1 MTTVLV
7 PPSEEATTESQPV
20 NSEDTSI
27 IREDTL
33 STQPGSQSEER
44 TDPLTQYVAWLAE
57 TPKAMPLRAR
67 AARQTKQEFEMPVPS
82 KEGLGGNV
90 NYTIEQLKATAS
102 SLRLRRSG
110 TKAVLRQRIHSA
122 LVRSHFASCIQSY
135 YRGHLFRRYLTSKG
149 LKGCRRPE
157 EPSNDTELMSLE
169 RVDTIEFDNLIN
181 VPNHGGKDTVYSAII
196 LNNLIAQQ
204 ILSRRVPSDPYTN
217 LPFKQEELARIREEN
232 RLALLLKRREVPS
245 SNSKSR
251 EETNQADYNLVNLTH
266 VVMEI
271 CSHLDSLGH
280 ITNPEWFL
288 ALSTNQWRVLNN
300 NISDIWIYRAQLP
313 VEMRL
318 AIGGRAN
325 LGFIRR
331 GLSPGV
337 VMRRVIDNI
346 RRLIMRSHD
355 REHQALGAIYV
366 LIALTQVSPNAAEA
380 MPTLHEAGI
389 NGRS

>member
-1 MTTVLV
+1 MTTVSPHPVEVASAL
-7 PPSEEATTESQPV
+7 PLADSQ
-20 NSEDTSI
+20 NKSDIQEN
-27 IREDTL
+27 TL
-33 STQPGSQSEER
+33 STQNGSQSEER
-44 TDPLTQYVAWLAE
+44 TDLLTEYVEWLAE

-67 AARQTKQEFEMPVPS
+67 ATRQSKQEFEMPLPS

-110 TKAVLRQRIHSA
+110 TKAVLRQRIHAA
-122 LVRSHFASCIQSY
+122 LVRSHYASCIQSH
-135 YRGHLFRRYLTSKG
+135 YRGHLFRRYVKSKG
-149 LKGCRRPE
+149 LIRCRRPID
-157 EPSNDTELMSLE
+157 PSNETELLSLE
-169 RVDTIEFDNLIN
+169 RVESIVFDNLIN
-181 VPNHGGKDTVYSAII
+181 VPNHGGKDTVYSAVT
-196 LNNLIAQQ
+196 LNNLIAKQL
-204 ILSRRVPSDPYTN
+204 ISRRVPLDPYTN
-217 LPFKQEELARIREEN
+217 MPFKQEELARIREEN
-232 RLALLLKRREVPS
+232 RLAVLLKRRELQS
-245 SNSKSR
+245 SNSMSR
-251 EETNQADYNLVNLTH
+251 EESNQADYNLVNLTH

-355 REHQALGAIYV
+355 RQHQALGAIYV

-380 MPTLHEAGI
+380 LPALHEAGL

>member
-1 MTTVLV
+1 MTTVSPHPAEVASAL
-7 PPSEEATTESQPV
+7 PLADSQ
-20 NSEDTSI
+20 NKSDIQEN
-27 IREDTL
+27 TL
-33 STQPGSQSEER
+33 STQNGSQSEER
-44 TDPLTQYVAWLAE
+44 TDLLTEYVEWLAE

-67 AARQTKQEFEMPVPS
+67 ATRQSKQEFEMPLPS

-110 TKAVLRQRIHSA
+110 TKAVLRQRIHAA
-122 LVRSHFASCIQSY
+122 LVRSHYASCIQSH
-135 YRGHLFRRYLTSKG
+135 YRGHLFRRYVKSKG
-149 LKGCRRPE
+149 LIRCRRPID
-157 EPSNDTELMSLE
+157 PSNETELLSLE
-169 RVDTIEFDNLIN
+169 RVESIVFDNLIN
-181 VPNHGGKDTVYSAII
+181 VPNHGGKDTVYSAVT
-196 LNNLIAQQ
+196 LNNLIAKQL
-204 ILSRRVPSDPYTN
+204 ISRRVPLDPYTN
-217 LPFKQEELARIREEN
+217 MPFKQEELARIREEN
-232 RLALLLKRREVPS
+232 RLAVLLKRRELQS
-245 SNSKSR
+245 SNSMSR
-251 EETNQADYNLVNLTH
+251 EESNQADYNLVNLTH

-355 REHQALGAIYV
+355 RQHQALGAIYV

-380 MPTLHEAGI
+380 LPALHEAGL

>member
-1 MTTVLV
+1 MTTVS
-7 PPSEEATTESQPV
+7 PHPAEEASALPLADSQ
-20 NSEDTSI
+20 NKSDIQEN
-27 IREDTL
+27 TL
-33 STQPGSQSEER
+33 STQNGSQSEER
-44 TDPLTQYVAWLAE
+44 TDPLTEYVEWLAE

-67 AARQTKQEFEMPVPS
+67 ATRQSKQEFEMPLPS

-110 TKAVLRQRIHSA
+110 TKAVLRQRIHAA
-122 LVRSHFASCIQSY
+122 LVRSHYASCIQSH
-135 YRGHLFRRYLTSKG
+135 YRGHLFRRYVKSKG
-149 LKGCRRPE
+149 LIRCRRPID
-157 EPSNDTELMSLE
+157 PSNETELLSLE
-169 RVDTIEFDNLIN
+169 RVESIVFDNLIN
-181 VPNHGGKDTVYSAII
+181 VPNHGGKDTMYSAVT
-196 LNNLIAQQ
+196 LNNLIAKQL
-204 ILSRRVPSDPYTN
+204 ISRRVPLDPYTN
-217 LPFKQEELARIREEN
+217 MPFKQEELARIREEN
-232 RLALLLKRREVPS
+232 RLAVLLKRRELQS
-245 SNSKSR
+245 SNSMSR
-251 EETNQADYNLVNLTH
+251 EESNQADYNLINLTH

-313 VEMRL
+313 LEMRL

-380 MPTLHEAGI
+380 MPALHEAGI

>member
-1 MTTVLV
+1 MTTVSPHPVEVASAL
-7 PPSEEATTESQPV
+7 PLADSQ
-20 NSEDTSI
+20 NISDIQEN
-27 IREDTL
+27 TL
-33 STQPGSQSEER
+33 STQNGSQSEER
-44 TDPLTQYVAWLAE
+44 TDLLTEYVEWLAE

-67 AARQTKQEFEMPVPS
+67 ATRQSKQEFEMPLPS

-110 TKAVLRQRIHSA
+110 TKAVLRQRIHAA
-122 LVRSHFASCIQSY
+122 LVRSHYASCIQSH
-135 YRGHLFRRYLTSKG
+135 YRGHLFRRYVKSKG
-149 LKGCRRPE
+149 LIRCRRPID
-157 EPSNDTELMSLE
+157 PSNETELLSLE
-169 RVDTIEFDNLIN
+169 RVESIVFDNLIN
-181 VPNHGGKDTVYSAII
+181 VPNHGGKDTVYSAVT
-196 LNNLIAQQ
+196 LNNLIAKQL
-204 ILSRRVPSDPYTN
+204 ISRRVPLDPYTN
-217 LPFKQEELARIREEN
+217 MPFKQEELARIREEN
-232 RLALLLKRREVPS
+232 RLAVLLKRRELQS
-245 SNSKSR
+245 SNSMSR
-251 EETNQADYNLVNLTH
+251 EESNQADYNLVNLTH

-355 REHQALGAIYV
+355 RQHQALGAIYV

-380 MPTLHEAGI
+380 LPALHEAGL

>member
-1 MTTVLV
+1 
-7 PPSEEATTESQPV
+7 
-20 NSEDTSI
+20 
-27 IREDTL
+27 L
-33 STQPGSQSEER
+33 STHNGSQSEER
-44 TDPLTQYVAWLAE
+44 TDPLTEYVEWLAE

-67 AARQTKQEFEMPVPS
+67 ATRQSKQEFEMPTPS
-82 KEGLGGNV
+82 KEGLGDNV

-110 TKAVLRQRIHSA
+110 TKAVLRQRIHSV
-122 LVRSHFASCIQSY
+122 LVRSHYASCIQSH
-135 YRGHLFRRYLTSKG
+135 YRGHLFRRYVKSKG
-149 LKGCRRPE
+149 LIGCRRPKD
-157 EPSNDTELMSLE
+157 PSNDTELLSLE

-181 VPNHGGKDTVYSAII
+181 VPNHGGKDTVYSAVT
-196 LNNLIAQQ
+196 LNNLIAKQ
-204 ILSRRVPSDPYTN
+204 LSSRRPPTDPYTN
-217 LPFKQEELARIREEN
+217 LPFKQEELGRIREEN
-232 RLALLLKRREVPS
+232 RLAILLKRRTLLDS
-245 SNSKSR
+245 CGKSR
-251 EETNQADYNLVNLTH
+251 EESDQADNNLVNLTH
-266 VVMEI
+266 VVIEI

-280 ITNPEWFL
+280 ITNPQWFL

-300 NISDIWIYRAQLP
+300 NISDIWIYRAQLS

-355 REHQALGAIYV
+355 PQHQALGAIYV

-380 MPTLHEAGI
+380 MPALHEAGI
-389 NGRS
+389 NGRT

>member
-1 MTTVLV
+1 MTTMS
-7 PPSEEATTESQPV
+7 PTPSEVATALALA
-20 NSEDTSI
+20 NIEDKSDI
-27 IREDTL
+27 QEDTL
-33 STQPGSQSEER
+33 STQNSSQSETR
-44 TDPLTQYVAWLAE
+44 TDPLAEYVEWLAE

-67 AARQTKQEFEMPVPS
+67 AVRQSKQEFEMPMPS
-82 KEGLGGNV
+82 KEGLGDNI

-110 TKAVLRQRIHSA
+110 TKAVLRQRIHTA
-122 LVRSHFASCIQSY
+122 LVRSHYASCIQSH
-135 YRGHLFRRYLTSKG
+135 YRGHLFRRYLTCKG
-149 LKGCRRPE
+149 LNGCRRPE
-157 EPSNDTELMSLE
+157 NPSNDTELLSLE
-169 RVDTIEFDNLIN
+169 RVDAIEFDNLIN
-181 VPNHGGKDTVYSAII
+181 VPNHGGKDTVYSAAT

-204 ILSRRVPSDPYTN
+204 IVSRRVPSDPYTN
-217 LPFKQEELARIREEN
+217 LSFKQEELARIREEN
-232 RLALLLKRREVPS
+232 RLAILLKRRDPPS

-251 EETNQADYNLVNLTH
+251 EELNQADYNLVNLTH
-266 VVMEI
+266 VIMEI

-288 ALSTNQWRVLNN
+288 SLSTNEWRVLNN

-337 VMRRVIDNI
+337 VQRRVIDNI

-380 MPTLHEAGI
+380 MPALHEAGI